1 MMNNV
6 HSLPMDLP
14 TDLPTKLP
22 TEIYSVGNFVGKNDT
37 SSFFLLCFN
46 FFSHGNS
53 LGISVCIYRF
63 SGNDVAVRIV
73 EGIEQAMK
81 MGKIEGSIIDS
92 RTVMRIESEDDS
104 QLRNLSYFA

>member
-1 MMNNV
+1 MTR
-6 HSLPMDLP
+6 HHFFC
-14 TDLPTKLP
+14 
-22 TEIYSVGNFVGKNDT
+22 FV
-37 SSFFLLCFN
+37 LI

-92 RTVMRIESEDDS
+92 RTVMRIE
-104 QLRNLSYFA
+104 